1 MPAPGRERGLRDK
14 MWPMVADM
22 LSEADAR
29 ALAIFPLPAAT
40 LLPGALLPLHVFEQR
55 YRELVRD
62 ALAGTK
68 TLAVARLRPGFES
81 DYEGRPPVFDVCG
94 AGRIIEHAEH
104 RDGRYDIL
112 LVGLA
117 RVRIVSELPPAQR
130 YRVVRGEI
138 MRDLPLDAAVAT
150 ALESTIRTLWA
161 KLAPELPEGLRDLGE
176 VTRGVEDAA
185 AFADRLGAVLAGDAE
200 LGQTLLSEADPA
212 ERLRLI
218 AERLQAQLDSLA
230 PSATKRTRWN

>member
-1 MPAPGRERGLRDK
+1 
-14 MWPMVADM
+14 MVADM

-29 ALAIFPLPAAT
+29 ALSIFPLPAAT

-138 MRDLPLDAAVAT
+138 MRDLPLDAAIAS

-161 KLAPELPEGLRDLGE
+161 KLGPELPEALRDLGE

>member
-1 MPAPGRERGLRDK
+1 MPSPGRERGLRDK
-14 MWPMVADM
+14 MRPMVADM
-22 LSEADAR
+22 LSEGEAR
-29 ALAIFPLPAAT
+29 ALSIFPLPAAT

-62 ALAGTK
+62 ALADTK

-94 AGRIIEHAEH
+94 AGRIVEHVEH

-138 MRDLPLDAAVAT
+138 LRDLPLDVAVAS
-150 ALESTIRTLWA
+150 ALESTIRALWA

-185 AFADRLGAVLAGDAE
+185 HFADRLGAVLAGDAE

-230 PSATKRTRWN
+230 PSATQRTRWN